1 MKKIF
6 SLFVAVLFAFAAN
19 ADVIKITPTS
29 PQPADNLRLALNG
42 AKTGDIIEM
51 GAGTYEESKENYI
64 AFTDKEVTVRA
75 AEGAEVILKPKVC
88 VRVKS
93 SSAPAKAEFI
103 GIKFDCSAIT
113 DYSNVIVPAGDGAN
127 QRVVLRDCEFYGW
140 AKNAAMIQATSAR
153 RLDSIV
159 IDNCYFHN
167 CEKCCVFA
175 ENANLVGLEI
185 TNSTFANIAAT
196 YTSDYYAAPIFVKAT
211 TGKVL
216 VDHCTFYNVASMSVS
231 YGVVTSETLADVTV
245 SNSIFMLPATEDKC
259 ATNLP
264 AGGNVKNTLTYNYDN
279 WQDYGHFNTATVTA
293 CVKADPKFVDAANG
307 DYTLGEGS
315 PALEAGTDGK
325 AIGDPRWFP
334 KAPAISAVP
343 TEAAPV
349 PTWPAD
355 QVKSLYSDTYTFAP
369 ASLNSYNEGWWDW
382 PTLTE
387 ENIDGNKFL
396 HYNGRMTGMIGWQFG
411 DIAASIME
419 YIHVDIWPSAN
430 TTLKM
435 GPTSPNPTVVA
446 AVELT
451 VEAGKWNSIDI
462 PVSALLTAKPELN
475 LADIFQNQFTNYG
488 ALTDL
493 SIDNVYFYRTTPYV
507 DETAPAAFTATLD
520 AASYFG
526 ATIKAKASDESGAVA
541 FTVKN
546 GDAIVGTGAA
556 ASGVEAVINV
566 AGLKAGTKY
575 NLSVIASDDSG
586 NAAEAIAIEVTTTAG
601 PAPAPAPKTYKGLV
615 KSFYSDVY
623 PAAVSPIDYMQ
634 VWWKGAPISSGE
646 LAEGENVIFY
656 GVADEGASFGWAFNQ
671 IDLTEYPYLHV
682 SVYPLAAG
690 TIEIYPVQQGTADE
704 APYHRASETLKANE
718 WNELVYDFSALEMTK
733 IQQIGWCNYVSA
745 QGFFVDNFYFSKSK
759 EEVGAADRRINAYGL
774 SVAADG
780 DNYTFSYTANIDGTE
795 ANIVFYQNGVEKD
808 AVAIAAPKKGANQ
821 ATIAKSDIPKGTNT
835 WAVELKADQ
844 VFEFGK
850 VYESPSAYNR
860 LHVAVDNSPES
871 DYFQRIYMSNNGAV
885 GKGLFILNQDY
896 SAVNAE
902 VLTAGLTWGSPCRL
916 DVDAYGKVW
925 ISDWADGDAAGV
937 WILDPANTTSVSQF
951 FDFASKTSKGQYKNA
966 EGVEIG
972 EGCPAVG
979 VAGEGKD
986 MIVYTAGEEGGTT
999 LKPNGLNIYKVGQED
1014 GSVLYKWGNAPSV
1027 IADIQNNANGNNS
1040 YGATSHG
1047 VFMGQNRSAGQNN
1060 ATAYAAMFY
1069 DKTGTQRW
1077 NSNTDNYPEINGC
1090 NGGGLGVSW
1099 DEKRLGMIDASGNA
1113 LIYDIAWTEDVP
1125 ALTLAGK
1132 YAVANTFAGQVDFD
1146 YAGNLLMTLGP
1157 SYGPSAM
1164 AGKLY
1169 IYGLPTENNEV
1180 IVPAKKA
1187 LVVEGTNETTAIE
1200 DSFVPAKVEKVILNG
1215 QVLIIRDGKT
1225 YNMMGQTV
1233 K

>member
-1 MKKIF
+1 MVLTASAKIWNVSPTHCETEGDQANCNIF
-6 SLFVAVLFAFAAN
+6 RTLKAEYSFAEGDTLLLAGGNYDETITIAINKSMVVL
-19 ADVIKITPTS
+19 
-29 PQPADNLRLALNG
+29 
-42 AKTGDIIEM
+42 
-51 GAGTYEESKENYI
+51 
-64 AFTDKEVTVRA
+64 A
-75 AEGAEVILKPKVC
+75 AEGEKPVIKLTGYFDVY
-88 VRVKS
+88 KS
-93 SSAPAKAEFI
+93 AKFV
-103 GIKFDCSAIT
+103 GVTFDHK
-113 DYSNVIVPAGDGAN
+113 DVESNGYAFYFRENTSKYLI
-127 QRVVLRDCEFYGW
+127 LEDCEFTGF
-140 AKNAAMIQATSAR
+140 SAYCITGGSGASDGAHC
-153 RLDSIV
+153 DSVIV
-159 IDNCYFHN
+159 NNCYFHDN
-167 CEKCCVFA
+167 TKSPIYFPASKLADNV
-175 ENANLVGLEI
+175 NLCDKLKV
-185 TNSTFANIAAT
+185 TNSTFTN
-196 YTSDYYAAPIFVKAT
+196 T
-211 TGKVL
+211 TGL
-216 VDHCTFYNVASMSVS
+216 NGAGIIDNRNNGSNNLETSTMIVDHCTFYNCEGYERIMHAYKSPLF
-231 YGVVTSETLADVTV
+231 YV
-245 SNSIFMLPATEDKC
+245 SNCIVANPTTPASGTY
-259 ATNLP
+259 ATY
-264 AGGNVKNTLTYNYDN
+264 AYGGEVKNCLTYNN
-279 WQDYGHFNTATVTA
+279 SGHRDWDAHPVLTANQVG
-293 CVKADPKFVDAANG
+293 DPKFVDAANG

-315 PALEAGTDGK
+315 PALTMGTDGG

-334 KAPAISAVP
+334 AVISAVP

-369 ASLNSYNEGWWDW
+369 ASLNSYNEGWWDQ

-387 ENIDGNKFL
+387 EAIDGNKFL

-411 DIAASIME
+411 DISASIME

-446 AVELT
+446 AVEIT

-507 DETAPAAFTATLD
+507 DEAAPTAFTAALD

-526 ATIKAKASDESGAVA
+526 ATIKAKATDESGAVA

-556 ASGVEAVINV
+556 ASGVEAIIKV

-586 NAAEAIAIEVTTTAG
+586 NAAEAIAVEVTTTTG
-601 PAPAPAPKTYKGLV
+601 PAPAAAPKTYKGLV
-615 KSFYSDVY
+615 KSLYSDAY
-623 PAAVSPIDYMQ
+623 TTAASVNYYQ
-634 VWWKGAPISSGE
+634 EWWKGAPISTGE
-646 LAEGENVIFY
+646 LADGENVIFY
-656 GVADEGASFGWAFNQ
+656 GVAEEGASFGWAFDP
-671 IDLTEYPYLHV
+671 IDLTEYPFLHV

-704 APYHRASETLKANE
+704 APYHRVSETLKANE
-718 WNELVYDFSALEMTK
+718 WNDLVYDFSAHDMTK

-808 AVAIAAPKKGANQ
+808 AVAIAAPKKGLNQ

-937 WILDPANTTSVSQF
+937 WILDPANTASVSQF

-1169 IYGLPTENNEV
+1169 VYGLPTENNEV

-1200 DSFVPAKVEKVILNG
+1200 DNFVPAKVEKVILNG

>member
-369 ASLNSYNEGWWDW
+369 ASLNSYNEGWWDQ

-387 ENIDGNKFL
+387 ETIDGNKFL

-411 DIAASIME
+411 DISASIME

-446 AVELT
+446 SVEIT

-475 LADIFQNQFTNYG
+475 LADIFQNQFTNYS

-507 DETAPAAFTATLD
+507 DETAPTAFTAALD
-520 AASYFG
+520 AASYFA
-526 ATIKAKASDESGAVA
+526 ATIKAKATDESGAVA

-556 ASGVEAVINV
+556 ASGAEAIIKV

-586 NAAEAIAIEVTTTAG
+586 NAAEAIAVEVTTTTG
-601 PAPAPAPKTYKGLV
+601 PAPAAAPKTYKGLV
-615 KSFYSDVY
+615 KSLYSDAY
-623 PAAVSPIDYMQ
+623 TTAASVNYYQ
-634 VWWKGAPISSGE
+634 EWWKGAPISTGE
-646 LAEGENVIFY
+646 LADGENVIFY
-656 GVADEGASFGWAFNQ
+656 GVAEEGASFGWAFDP
-671 IDLTEYPYLHV
+671 IDLTEYPFLHV

-704 APYHRASETLKANE
+704 APYHRVSETLKANE
-718 WNELVYDFSALEMTK
+718 WNDLVYDFSAHDMTK

-850 VYESPSAYNR
+850 LAEGAN
-860 LHVAVDNSPES
+860 LMKCHLAIDNSPES
-871 DYFQRIYMSNNGAV
+871 DYFGRMYVANRAGKADGGIYV
-885 GKGLFILNQDY
+885 YNQDY
-896 SAVNAE
+896 TVNTENTLAGQPKWQSMGRPS
-902 VLTAGLTWGSPCRL
+902 VGADGTVYIGDWGDAHGGVYVMNPSTLTATCLFEGEQ
-916 DVDAYGKVW
+916 DAN
-925 ISDWADGDAAGV
+925 GV
-937 WILDPANTTSVSQF
+937 WTNNGVALGSSTASVGVYGEGANTVLYAMNEDVSSAGTTLYAHGVNVYQLGQQ
-951 FDFASKTSKGQYKNA
+951 DGSILSKWTVAPTKTFALSDNAAEMFVINATSKGA
-966 EGVEIG
+966 FFS
-972 EGCPAVG
+972 CSRA
-979 VAGEGKD
+979 
-986 MIVYTAGEEGGTT
+986 
-999 LKPNGLNIYKVGQED
+999 KPN
-1014 GSVLYKWGNAPSV
+1014 NAAGARSLQFYNTKGERTYVALPE
-1027 IADIQNNANGNNS
+1027 
-1040 YGATSHG
+1040 GATE
-1047 VFMGQNRSAGQNN
+1047 
-1060 ATAYAAMFY
+1060 
-1069 DKTGTQRW
+1069 DLTG
-1077 NSNTDNYPEINGC
+1077 SL
-1090 NGGGLGVSW
+1090 GGGCAVSR
-1099 DEKRLGMIDASGNA
+1099 DEDLLAIVDGDGNI
-1113 LIYDIAWTEDVP
+1113 LVYSIAWTEDVP
-1125 ALTLAGK
+1125 ALTKVAK
-1132 YAVANTFAGQVDFD
+1132 YETAFAALGSLCFDFAGNIVVT
-1146 YAGNLLMTLGP
+1146 AGSNYNNSTANKLVA
-1157 SYGPSAM
+1157 YGV
-1164 AGKLY
+1164 
-1169 IYGLPTENNEV
+1169 PTENNEV

-1200 DSFVPAKVEKVILNG
+1200 DNFVPAKVEKVILNG